1 MFLSNVCHVTVSVNS
16 EKKKVLMDLF
26 LNDYRDITSE
36 FLVKSKFRDLNALC
50 RVSVKFILFYVSAVY
65 VVV

>member
-1 MFLSNVCHVTVSVNS
+1 M
-16 EKKKVLMDLF
+16 KKKVLKDLF
-26 LNDYRDITSE
+26 LNYYRDITSE

-50 RVSVKFILFYVSAVY
+50 RVSVKFILFDVSAVY